1 MNSLLTSI
9 EGMDEFVVTP
19 APNKYLVALRITPEQ
34 AEYFNGH
41 ERISVALEI
50 MDSGSAGVHHVRT
63 VADDNEPGP
72 DLFPASDA
80 EDFTPEQYLVLTAPE
95 FEARVNKAV
104 VDFYTAVK
112 DDLDEYYNLC
122 AETYGGSANIASLLA
137 LLTKE

>member
-9 EGMDEFVVTP
+9 QGMDEFVVTP
-19 APNKYLVALRITPEQ
+19 APNKYIVALRITPEQ

-41 ERISVALEI
+41 ERISVSLEI
-50 MDSGSAGVHHVRT
+50 MDSGSAGVHHVRA
-63 VADDNEPGP
+63 VAEDNEPGAFTCG
-72 DLFPASDA
+72 LEA
-80 EDFTPEQYLVLTAPE
+80 DFTPEQYSVLTAPE

-112 DDLDEYYNLC
+112 GDLDEYYAAC
-122 AETYGGSANIASLLA
+122 AEVYGGSVNIASLLA